1 MGIVSGKEAQ
11 RSVGPEEAVGSP
23 RVPRRAG
30 AQTSPTRIAAN
41 RVSRAPANPQTSSF
55 PANPSS
61 SHRPNAAKA
70 AARERERPPGLSPP
84 GTVCVWS
91 RHSRSPYVHC
101 SPATHSERKYR
112 PTLGPNAPPRIIESP
127 SPSPRV
133 LVVVVLE
140 RITGRWH
147 PSTAV
152 SEGETPAA
160 SAPPVG
166 ICDKGVP

>member
-91 RHSRSPYVHC
+91 RHSRSLVRPLQPRV
-101 SPATHSERKYR
+101 PLRKKIQTNLRPKRATAHH
-112 PTLGPNAPPRIIESP
+112 RISISISP
-127 SPSPRV
+127 SPGGGGSRAYHWAMASIDRRV
-133 LVVVVLE
+133 RGGNAR
-140 RITGRWH
+140 RIG
-147 PSTAV
+147 
-152 SEGETPAA
+152 AA
-160 SAPPVG
+160 RG
-166 ICDKGVP
+166 HLR

>member
-101 SPATHSERKYR
+101 SPASHSERKYR

-127 SPSPRV
+127 SPRAWWWFSSV
-133 LVVVVLE
+133 SL
-140 RITGRWH
+140 GH

-152 SEGETPAA
+152 SEGKRSPHRRR
-160 SAPPVG
+160 PWHLR
-166 ICDKGVP
+166 